1 MREYNKKNLKLILD
15 HHAKSNFLTNE
26 EDKFV
31 KDYIKPIKLLP
42 Q

>member
-1 MREYNKKNLKLILD
+1 MLEIKKNLKLILD

-26 EDKFV
+26 EEKFI
-31 KDYIKPIKLLP
+31 KDYIKPLKFLS